1 MLMAMEEHDVTEL
14 LRDWCRGNQ
23 AVKEQLFE
31 RVYVSLRKLARSH
44 LRRERAEHTLQ
55 PTALVH
61 EAYMRLVDQSRV
73 EWQNRAQFLGIASQM
88 MRRILVDHARA
99 KQAERRG
106 GGAVNVPFDD
116 AIKPIEIDLNVI
128 ELHDALERLAGVDP
142 VAAKVIE
149 LRYFGGLSIEETADV
164 MENVCVHGQAR
175 VDVRTRLAVSRAE
188 SPPSERARRVSRAS
202 GVGRG
207 PRHSLGMTT

>member
-1 MLMAMEEHDVTEL
+1 MMQEHDVTEL

-23 AVKEQLFE
+23 AVKERLFE

-44 LRRERAEHTLQ
+44 LRRERADHTLQ
-55 PTALVH
+55 PTALIH

-106 GGAVNVPFDD
+106 GGVANVAFDD
-116 AIKPIEIDLNVI
+116 ALKPIEIDVNVI
-128 ELHDALERLAGVDP
+128 ELHDALERLAMVDP
-142 VAAKVIE
+142 AAAKVIE
-149 LRYFGGLSIEETADV
+149 LRYFGGLSIDETADV
-164 MENVCVHGQAR
+164 LSTSASTVKREWMSG
-175 VDVRTRLAVSRAE
+175 RAWLFRE
-188 SPPSERARRVSRAS
+188 LS
-202 GVGRG
+202 RG
-207 PRHSLGMTT
+207 PAANEPRE